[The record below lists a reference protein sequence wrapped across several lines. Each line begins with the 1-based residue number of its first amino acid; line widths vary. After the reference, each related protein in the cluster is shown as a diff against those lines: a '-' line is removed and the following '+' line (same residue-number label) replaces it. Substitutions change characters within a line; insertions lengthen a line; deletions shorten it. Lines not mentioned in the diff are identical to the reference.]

1 MISPKIKQKLKEN
14 WGEKAKTLNCF
25 AEVKLIDL
33 LSSWACYIFAMD
45 ESEEVIDC
53 VIYTDALG
61 AEIYTLYI
69 IDVQQMYNEHGE
81 HPVVDDE
88 FRRIRVI
95 ELLRRL
101 GNVT

>member
-1 MISPKIKQKLKEN
+1 VLSLKVKEALKKN

-25 AEVKLIDL
+25 VEVKLIDP

-53 VIYTDALG
+53 VIYTDAFG
-61 AEIYTLYI
+61 AEIYTLCI

-88 FRRIRVI
+88 FRRTRVT
-95 ELLRRL
+95 ELLKRL
-101 GNVT
+101 RHDL